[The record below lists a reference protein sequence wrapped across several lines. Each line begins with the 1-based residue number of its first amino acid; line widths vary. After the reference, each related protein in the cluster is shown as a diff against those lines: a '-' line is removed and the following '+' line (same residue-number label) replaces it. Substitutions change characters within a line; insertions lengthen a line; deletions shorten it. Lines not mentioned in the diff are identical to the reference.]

1 MDLLQILEVDL
12 LQILEKHG
20 YPVATALA
28 TGWVCYGLL
37 QRLASQ
43 FDRERTGLE
52 KRIEMLESDVKAERS
67 FRNTELVRLVISY
80 EKLLEECHERG
91 GK

>member
-1 MDLLQILEVDL
+1 MDL

-37 QRLASQ
+37 QRLAAQ
-43 FDRERTGLE
+43 FDRERTALE
-52 KRIEMLESDVKAERS
+52 KRNEMLEADLKAERS
-67 FRNTELVRLVISY
+67 FRDTEMVRLVIGY

-91 GK
+91 GR